1 MQDTTTTMTTIFD
14 WKKKYQNSK
23 PQLAIVYIRIV

>member
-14 WKKKYQNSK
+14 WKKKVSK
-23 PQLAIVYIRIV
+23 FKATTCYRVD

>member
-1 MQDTTTTMTTIFD
+1 MQDTTTTTMTTIFD

-23 PQLAIVYIRIV
+23 PQLAIV